1 MVRPAWPEPCAPR
14 PPNAH
19 EREELALLREAF
31 AHSSAVQSH
40 QSSWWRRLS
49 NTDRRLLL
57 ALCGLDDSD
66 HVAARSWPQLSES
79 TRDALYREC
88 RRLGRLLL
96 PISR

>member
-1 MVRPAWPEPCAPR
+1 
-14 PPNAH
+14 
-19 EREELALLREAF
+19 
-31 AHSSAVQSH
+31 
-40 QSSWWRRLS
+40 LS

-66 HVAARSWPQLSES
+66 HVAARSWPQLTES
-79 TRDALYREC
+79 TRNALYREC